1 MKRRVSKS
9 VPRWRVTRIVGPPPA
24 GALFWAGGQGG
35 IPANPQNALAESLV
49 SYVRGGQLALA
60 VYGSL
65 IPVVGECVG
74 ERERRVSRVELA
86 FIDQLGQF
94 RT

>member
-9 VPRWRVTRIVGPPPA
+9 VSRRRVTRIVGPPPA

-35 IPANPQNALAESLV
+35 IPANPQNALASHCESLR
-49 SYVRGGQLALA
+49 SGPALA
-60 VYGSL
+60 VYGSR

-74 ERERRVSRVELA
+74 ERERPVSRVELA